1 MSERLD
7 GKKQLEE
14 MLNRLIKDWSKD
26 PLQDEY
32 DHVDSE
38 FGPFTS
44 DTPSIDFATYAT
56 YLEMSS
62 MQHQIDELTQKL
74 AEASNEILNLR
85 HEYNGARAAFEGM
98 CKSVKQNSLSSLT
111 HTISERVKTPMTC
124 QQLADYVS
132 SNEYSAEL
140 ALQHALLLLEKQSED
155 IIEARREAI
164 RWQDAW
170 VENSTLEDV
179 KTTLFPWNKYWNK
192 GEINLSNCLHCGEF
206 REHGHK
212 CKI

>member
-14 MLNRLIKDWSKD
+14 MLNRPIKDWSKD

-38 FGPFTS
+38 FGPFAS
-44 DTPSIDFATYAT
+44 DTSSIDFATY
-56 YLEMSS
+56 LQMQS

-74 AEASNEILNLR
+74 AEANNEILNLR
-85 HEYNGARAAFEGM
+85 HEYNGARAAFEGI
-98 CKSVKQNSLSSLT
+98 CGTVKQNSLSSLT
-111 HTISERVKTPMTC
+111 HTISERVKTPMTL
-124 QQLADYVS
+124 QQLADYVY

-140 ALQHALLLLEKQSED
+140 ALQHALLLLKKQSED
-155 IIEARREAI
+155 ITEARREAI

-170 VENSTLEDV
+170 VENSPLEEI

-192 GEINLSNCLHCGEF
+192 GELNLSNCLHCGEF
-206 REHGHK
+206 RGHGHQ

>member
-14 MLNRLIKDWSKD
+14 APNRSIKNWSKD

-38 FGPFTS
+38 FGPFAS
-44 DTPSIDFATYAT
+44 DGSSVDFATY
-56 YLEMSS
+56 LQMQS

-74 AEASNEILNLR
+74 AEANNENLNLR
-85 HEYNGARAAFEGM
+85 HEYNGSRAAFEGM
-98 CKSVKQNSLSSLT
+98 CKSVKQNNLSCLT
-111 HTISERVKTPMTC
+111 SHISEHVKTPMTLE
-124 QQLADYVS
+124 QLSSYVAS
-132 SNEYSAEL
+132 SEYNAEL
-140 ALQHALLLLEKQSED
+140 ALQHALLLLEKQQED
-155 IIEARREAI
+155 IIEARREAT
-164 RWQDAW
+164 RWLNAW
-170 VENSTLEDV
+170 VENSPFKEV
-179 KTTLFPWNKYWNK
+179 KTTVFPWNKYWRK
-192 GEINLSNCLHCGEF
+192 KEDINLSNCLDCGQF